1 MITADNNRAGEGSN
15 AAVVA
20 IFVIFVIIVAALLFM
35 YGGQFFGGG
44 SQTKKVDVN
53 VKAPAVEP
61 GKVVPSKS
69 P

>member
-1 MITADNNRAGEGSN
+1 MADSNGSGSN

-20 IFVIFVIIVAALLFM
+20 IFVIFVIIVIAAVFIFS
-35 YGGQFFGGG
+35 GQFGGG
-44 SQTKKVDVN
+44 SSTKKVDVN
-53 VKAPAVEP
+53 VKAPSVEP